1 MKPLAPAL
9 TDRPALDRQ
18 RDRAVRNGSD
28 AFFLHDLAIDEIKE
42 RLAMVNRSFTRAAI
56 VTGHPSIWSDVVPG
70 AKVVADTD
78 VLDLA
83 PSSFDLVIHAMSL
96 HWAEDPVGQIVQ
108 CQRALNPDGLFLACL
123 FGGQTLNELRTA
135 LAEAEIAT
143 RGGLSPR
150 ILPMAEIRD
159 LGGLL
164 QRAGLNLPVADSISQ
179 TVTYGDVVRLM
190 HDLRNMG
197 EGNALA
203 SRARTGLSK
212 ELLSRTHG
220 LYAEHFTADDGRLK
234 VTFEIIF
241 LSGWSPHPDQQ
252 KPMRPGS
259 ASHSLASVLAVHFEW
274 VSPF

>member
-56 VTGHPSIWSDVVPG
+56 VTGHPSIWSAVVPG
-70 AKVVADTD
+70 ATVVADTD
-78 VLDLA
+78 ALDLA

-108 CQRALNPDGLFLACL
+108 CQRALKPDGLFLACL
-123 FGGQTLNELRTA
+123 FGGQTLNELRTV
-135 LAEAEIAT
+135 LAEAEIAC

-150 ILPMAEIRD
+150 IVPMAEIRD
-159 LGGLL
+159 LGGLI

-212 ELLSRTHG
+212 ELMARTHG

-234 VTFEIIF
+234 ATFEIIF

-259 ASHSLASVLAVHFEW
+259 ASHSLASVLDDLKSTGE
-274 VSPF
+274 